1 MVITFSLSPTESD
14 EMRELCA
21 SVHESV
27 FQNQG
32 PPSAYPDGMERS
44 LCWEQHT
51 RLLPGVEGL
60 MASKVAQWSASQVAQ
75 FVQTVTG
82 QEDQA
87 SKFLEQVCVIQTV
100 YQI

>member
-1 MVITFSLSPTESD
+1 
-14 EMRELCA
+14 MRDLCA

-27 FQNQG
+27 FQSQAL
-32 PPSAYPDGMERS
+32 PSAIPEGAERS
-44 LCWEQHT
+44 LCWEQHA

-60 MASKVAQWSASQVAQ
+60 VASKVSQWSASQVAQ

-87 SKFLEQVCVIQTV
+87 SKFLEQVSLVGSFIFVSIFLATHGGRGL
-100 YQI
+100 